1 MKKVTAFLCLSL
13 LACGAFASSTTG
25 DASAFNSIYQTVSAW
40 LTGSLGNL
48 ILIVSLLGVI
58 MALAGF
64 AKMTV
69 MFPLLVIAIIVRYG
83 PAILSSLSN
92 TSATV
97 HNQPDMI
104 FSNPSS
110 LLILVVAVLIGVV
123 FSQAAHIKK
132 MQPAQ
137 VQQ

>member
-1 MKKVTAFLCLSL
+1 MKKLSVFICLSL
-13 LACGAFASSTTG
+13 LTCGAFAASTTG
-25 DASAFNSIYQTVSAW
+25 DASAFNSIYDTVSAW

-97 HNQPDMI
+97 HSQPNLI
-104 FSNPSS
+104 LSNPSS

-123 FSQAAHIKK
+123 FSQAARIKK
-132 MQPAQ
+132 LQMPELQ
-137 VQQ
+137 

>member
-1 MKKVTAFLCLSL
+1 MKKLTTFLCLSL
-13 LACGAFASSTTG
+13 LTCGAFASSTTG
-25 DASAFNSIYQTVSAW
+25 DASAFNSIYETVSAW

-97 HNQPDMI
+97 HSQPDLI
-104 FSNPSS
+104 LSNPSS

-123 FSQAAHIKK
+123 FSQAARIKK
-132 MQPAQ
+132 LQMSELH
-137 VQQ
+137 